1 MRRRS
6 TRANVKRSGNAAM
19 SRAQARA
26 RKSANKQPAATVRYY
41 STTRK

>member
-19 SRAQARA
+19 SRAQARVWKDA
-26 RKSANKQPAATVRYY
+26 KKQPAATVRHYA
-41 STTRK
+41 TTRK